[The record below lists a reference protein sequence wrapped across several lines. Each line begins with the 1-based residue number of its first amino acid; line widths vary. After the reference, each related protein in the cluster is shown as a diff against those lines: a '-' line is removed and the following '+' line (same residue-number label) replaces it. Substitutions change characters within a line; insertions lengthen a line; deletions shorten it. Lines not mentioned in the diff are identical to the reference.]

1 MMNLMTVLYQRI
13 NSAHEYNTYRT
24 QAPEDATFPYVV
36 FKLMPISNTE
46 NDRDDYTLEI
56 SCWDKS
62 EGTSDARVL
71 EIADNIRKSLIYW
84 RHLDDHNLIMPNRPN
99 LGHVPDPDNMI
110 KRYDVT
116 TILRTYRRL

>member
-13 NSAHEYNTYRT
+13 NSAHEYETYRT
-24 QAPEDATFPYVV
+24 QAPENATYPYAV

-46 NDRDDYTLEI
+46 RDRDDYTLEI

-71 EIADNIRKSLIYW
+71 EMADDIRKSLIYW
-84 RHLDDHNLIMPNRPN
+84 DHLDDHNLIMPNRPS
-99 LGHVPDPDNMI
+99 LGYVPDPDAQI

-116 TILRTYRRL
+116 TVLRTYRR